1 MAGQAQPVN
10 GVASLQPT
18 LGIFQQV
25 DLPFY
30 LKGLSNWGTLRII
43 WTPTGSACLQD
54 HSPRAVRRR
63 RSREGA
69 GVELTRVRRRC
80 KAKLQGLDLP
90 VPFDI
95 HAFCRALEVQRGRQ
109 IWLCPVDTR
118 TGPCGLWVA
127 TTKADYLFYEQAT
140 TRLHQDH
147 IRLHELGHLVF
158 NHHSGEILDEE
169 LAGVLGLDV
178 ELIRRMLARTTY
190 STDEE
195 QEAEVF
201 ATLVLE
207 RAVRDPL
214 PSRRPPDPEIAEVVD
229 RLQATLEGA
238 HSI

>member
-1 MAGQAQPVN
+1 M
-10 GVASLQPT
+10 
-18 LGIFQQV
+18 
-25 DLPFY
+25 
-30 LKGLSNWGTLRII
+30 
-43 WTPTGSACLQD
+43 
-54 HSPRAVRRR
+54 
-63 RSREGA
+63 
-69 GVELTRVRRRC
+69 ELTRVRRRC

-95 HAFCRALEVQRGRQ
+95 HAFCQALEIRRGRQ
-109 IWLCPVDTR
+109 IRLCPVDTR

-127 TTKADYLFYEQAT
+127 TTGTDYLFYEQAT

-158 NHHSGEILDEE
+158 NHHSGEVLDEE

-214 PSRRPPDPEIAEVVD
+214 PSQRPADPEIAGVVD

>member
-1 MAGQAQPVN
+1 M
-10 GVASLQPT
+10 
-18 LGIFQQV
+18 
-25 DLPFY
+25 DLVFY
-30 LKGLSNWGTLRII
+30 LEGLSNWGTLRII
-43 WTPTGSACLQD
+43 WTPTGSACLRDQ
-54 HSPRAVRRR
+54 SPGAVVE
-63 RSREGA
+63 EGT

-90 VPFDI
+90 VPFDLQ
-95 HAFCRALEVQRGRQ
+95 AFCRALEVRRGRQ
-109 IWLCPVDTR
+109 IWLCPVNTR

-158 NHHSGEILDEE
+158 NHHSSEVLDEE

-207 RAVRDPL
+207 RTVRDPL
-214 PSRRPPDPEIAEVVD
+214 PSRPPDPEIAEVVD
-229 RLQATLEGA
+229 RLQSTLECS
-238 HSI
+238 H